1 MTIMHRQYHE
11 WWSPSLGRKM
21 ELLEFGHGG
30 ATIVAFPTSGGR
42 FFEWEDRG
50 MVEAIRPMIERGWY
64 RLVCLDSVDR
74 ESWYARWK
82 HPGGRVWRQVEYDN
96 YVYHE
101 VLPFVDA
108 RADDPY
114 VIAAGASFGAYH
126 ALSFGMRHPERVQRI
141 LAMSGLVDIKMFADG
156 YSSDELYRLNPTDFI
171 PNENDPERL
180 ARHRG
185 QELIFAVG
193 NGDRLV
199 HQNRELSGKL
209 WGKGIG
215 NALREWDGF
224 AHDWPVWHRMINLYI
239 GGQA

>member
-1 MTIMHRQYHE
+1 MNRQYHE
-11 WWSPSLGRKM
+11 WWSPSLNRRM
-21 ELLEFGHGG
+21 ELLEFGHAG
-30 ATIVAFPTSGGR
+30 ATIVAFPTSAGR
-42 FFEWEDRG
+42 FFEWENRG
-50 MVEAIRPMIERGWY
+50 MVEAIRPMIEQGWY

-74 ESWYARWK
+74 ESWYARSK

-101 VLPFVDA
+101 VLPFVDS
-108 RADDPY
+108 RTDNRY
-114 VIAAGASFGAYH
+114 VVAAGASFGAYH

-141 LAMSGLVDIKMFADG
+141 VAMSGLVDIKMFADG
-156 YSSDELYRLNPTDFI
+156 YSSEELYWLNPTDFI
-171 PNENDPERL
+171 PNETDPEKLERL
-180 ARHRG
+180 RR

-199 HQNRELSGKL
+199 HQNRELSSKL

-224 AHDWPVWHRMINLYI
+224 AHDWPVWHQMINLYI
-239 GGQA
+239 GGRA